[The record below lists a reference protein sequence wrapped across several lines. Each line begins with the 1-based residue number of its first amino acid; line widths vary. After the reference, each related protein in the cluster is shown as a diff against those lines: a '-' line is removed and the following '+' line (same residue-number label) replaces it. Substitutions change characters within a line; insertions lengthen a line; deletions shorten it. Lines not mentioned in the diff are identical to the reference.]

1 MGRLGVFIAAEKTGP
16 GDQSARLW
24 EGYIGIDDI
33 GPKGWQFKFK
43 EWRGAAPV
51 IDLVGCAVLLAVFGW
66 YLISAMALPSPL
78 NETDIGAGGFP
89 RLLAIGTLI
98 AILAVAVSAV
108 IRLMDSLPVS
118 WVSIRRPVFVIIAA
132 ALMVVEA
139 IWFEALGTMVCVVVF
154 AFAMMLVCGERRP
167 LHLICVPLALAA
179 FIYGVFVLALQVN
192 LP

>member
-1 MGRLGVFIAAEKTGP
+1 M
-16 GDQSARLW
+16 
-24 EGYIGIDDI
+24 
-33 GPKGWQFKFK
+33 
-43 EWRGAAPV
+43 
-51 IDLVGCAVLLAVFGW
+51 
-66 YLISAMALPSPL
+66 
-78 NETDIGAGGFP
+78 
-89 RLLAIGTLI
+89 
-98 AILAVAVSAV
+98 
-108 IRLMDSLPVS
+108 
-118 WVSIRRPVFVIIAA
+118 IIAA